1 MKHLIETEINGT
13 SYRFEVEPHWTLLD
27 LLRKALKLTGA
38 KETCGMGECGGC
50 TVIMDGKAIC
60 SCLTLAIRA
69 DGREVLAIE
78 GLAQGEELHPLQR
91 AFIEHGAFQCGY
103 CTSGMILSGKALL
116 DENPSPSDEEIRRGI
131 SGNLCRCT
139 GYNMIVKA
147 VRAASLEMK
156 RKR

>member
-1 MKHLIETEINGT
+1 MKHLIETRINGT
-13 SYRFEVEPHWTLLD
+13 SYRLEVEPHWTLLD

-38 KETCGMGECGGC
+38 KENCGMGECGSC

-69 DGREVLAIE
+69 DGREVLTIE
-78 GLAQGEELHPLQR
+78 GLAHGEELHPLQR
-91 AFIEHGAFQCGY
+91 AFIEHGAVQCGF
-103 CTSGMILSGKALL
+103 CTSGMILSSKALL
-116 DENPSPSDEEIRRGI
+116 DEEPNPSEKEIKRGI

-147 VRAASLEMK
+147 VRAASGEMK